1 MSGTGIERLYLLNV
15 VSLTTSTQAL
25 SSSSSDG
32 GHHVV
37 GAGVGVL
44 DGDLL
49 REDVSFAVDVVTSKA
64 HNRPIMLRLELSDRI
79 TLLLSDH
86 DQAADAGYGPYAYGP
101 YGP

>member
-44 DGDLL
+44 VGDLL

-79 TLLLSDH
+79 TLYYCLTMIR
-86 DQAADAGYGPYAYGP
+86 QPDAGYGPYIVRTV
-101 YGP
+101 